1 MQFVSFKLR
10 FKEPENL
17 AFLIFPYWGFCLF
30 SSCTI
35 KRLCCDFHFPS
46 QVAKPML
53 PSSVKNEK
61 IDHQV
66 KNFLKI
72 LKIKLK

>member
-61 IDHQV
+61 IYHHV
-66 KNFLKI
+66 KKCW
-72 LKIKLK
+72 KS